1 MNTKSTQLVTMPPFR
16 TALALV
22 ALVAANCAFAQ
33 MPPPLPPQQ
42 PAPVKDLGGGH
53 YQIGAIAVD
62 RSARQF
68 TVPGR
73 VLHLDGGP
81 LEYIVVSQG
90 GMKGYESLLE
100 VDARGTE
107 FNLACILLGL
117 EAPPL
122 GSGAQFERK
131 PPKGPAVQ
139 LSVRWQV
146 DGKPVTKSV
155 QQVLNLTVR
164 PRGTP
169 GGALPSPAPTP
180 PEEWVYT
187 GSYTRSN
194 DGRYIADATG
204 TLVGFVHD
212 PASIIEHRTGLGI
225 GAYGSVQGNP
235 EVLPPVGSA
244 VELIVSV
251 PQDGK

>member
-1 MNTKSTQLVTMPPFR
+1 MITKR
-16 TALALV
+16 TANVAMSSLRSALLVV
-22 ALVAANCAFAQ
+22 ALGAAGAAFAQ
-33 MPPPLPPQQ
+33 LAPPLPPQE
-42 PAPVKDLGGGH
+42 PAPVKDLGGGR

-62 RSARQF
+62 RGARQF

-73 VLHLDGGP
+73 VLHLDGAP
-81 LEYIVVSQG
+81 LEYIAVSRG

-122 GSGAQFERK
+122 GPSAQFERK

-146 DGKPVTKSV
+146 DGKPVTKSA
-155 QQVLNLTVR
+155 QQVLELAAR
-164 PRGTP
+164 PRN
-169 GGALPSPAPTP
+169 PSSAAPTPTAAPP
-180 PEEWVYT
+180 PEEWAYT
-187 GSYTRSN
+187 GSFIQGS

-235 EVLPPVGSA
+235 RVLPPVGSA
-244 VELIVSV
+244 VELIVTV
-251 PQDGK
+251 PQAAK